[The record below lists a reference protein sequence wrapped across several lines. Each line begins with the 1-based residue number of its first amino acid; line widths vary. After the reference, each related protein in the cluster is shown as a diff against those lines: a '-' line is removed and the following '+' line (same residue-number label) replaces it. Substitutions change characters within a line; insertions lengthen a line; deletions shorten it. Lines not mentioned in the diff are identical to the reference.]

1 MILADFGAEVVKI
14 EPPGGDHFR
23 DLAASPVW
31 LRGKFSIEL
40 DLHTLAGRQRL
51 HELAADADVA
61 IASYRPGSGAA
72 LGADPETLR
81 GLNPRL
87 VYCSI
92 TGWGPRGRLA
102 RVPGYE
108 GAIAAKS
115 GYMMTF
121 EGQTGRAG
129 PGYAYVQIARHGA
142 AQSAIRAILA
152 ALLARERSGR
162 GQLVE
167 TSLLQGMLSV
177 DTAGLAVTELRDRY
191 PEQFPPGDERLFGG
205 LPSLGYQPYPT
216 ADGRWIQMAG
226 LVEHLF
232 HTFIAVIGLT
242 EIYAEPQF
250 AGVPGGLEA
259 GPREELRER
268 ITRRMLERDQDEWMR
283 LFVESGNVAAEPWR
297 SPQEAMEH
305 PQIAHNGDVIV
316 VDSPTLGPVQQI
328 GPIARL
334 PLTPAN
340 PTAAAPSVS
349 AARSFSWIPH
359 TTALA
364 SSPRDPAGG
373 TGEAH
378 KGGPLDGVTVL
389 EFASIIAA
397 PYACSLLAE
406 LGARVIKIEPLEGDG
421 FRSSKNPGVGG
432 VTRGLGAINT
442 TSDKE
447 SLCIDMKSEEGLRI
461 ARELI
466 ARADILVHNYRPG
479 VPERL
484 GIGYADVR
492 ALNDRIVYVSAWG
505 YGADGPYANRPTA
518 APGVG
523 AAMGGAYMQAG
534 GELPPA
540 YPEDIPLTLEM
551 ARRLHQANPGSSDYN
566 AAHVI
571 ATAAMLGYYARE
583 RIGAGQHVETNM
595 LLANAYTN
603 IDNFVSYAG
612 CPTPPRPDRG
622 SHGLGALY
630 RLYEAAAGWVF
641 FACGAE
647 REWSAFTSAAG
658 RPDLATDPRFCDRGA
673 RVAHEAELATVLADL
688 FATRNADEW
697 ERLLTA
703 VEVACV
709 RADAELPGSFWYR
722 SEHARENGFIVEVDH
737 PIWGRILRHGPL
749 SIFSDTPAVAGP
761 QALAGQHTQPI
772 LEELGYEPA
781 AIESLVTRRVVAALD
796 APSM

>member
-14 EPPGGDHFR
+14 TPPGGEPSR
-23 DLAASPVW
+23 DLAASPAW
-31 LRGKFSIEL
+31 LRGKRSIEL
-40 DLHTLAGRQRL
+40 DLRAAPGRRRM
-51 HELAADADVA
+51 HELAAAADVA
-61 IASYRPGSGAA
+61 IASYRPGSAEG
-72 LGADPETLR
+72 LGADARTLR
-81 GLNPRL
+81 ALNSRL

-92 TGWGPRGRLA
+92 TGWGPRGPLA

-108 GAIAAKS
+108 GVIAAKS

-121 EGQTGRAG
+121 EGQTDRPG
-129 PGYAYVQIARHGA
+129 PGYAYMQLARHGA
-142 AQSAIRAILA
+142 AQSAVRAILA
-152 ALLARERSGR
+152 AVMARESTGR

-177 DTAGLAVTELRDRY
+177 DTAGLAVTELRERY
-191 PEQFPPGDERLFGG
+191 PEQFPPGDERLFGS

-232 HTFIAVIGLT
+232 HTFISVIGLT

-250 AGVPGGLEA
+250 EGVPAALEA

-268 ITRRMLERDQDEWMR
+268 IARRMLERDQQQWMR

-297 SPQEAMEH
+297 SPQEAMQH
-305 PQIAHNGDVIV
+305 PQIVHNGDVIAG
-316 VDSPTLGPVQQI
+316 DSPATGPLQQI

-340 PTAAAPSVS
+340 TAVAPPSMG
-349 AARSFSWIPH
+349 RPRELSWSPRRAEA
-359 TTALA
+359 T
-364 SSPRDPAGG
+364 SSPLRLRPGVTA
-373 TGEAH
+373 ERP
-378 KGGPLDGVTVL
+378 GGPLAGTTVL
-389 EFASIIAA
+389 EFASIIAG

-406 LGARVIKIEPLEGDG
+406 LGARVIKVEPLEGDG
-421 FRSSKNPGVGG
+421 FRGSKNPGVGG

-447 SLCIDMKSEEGLRI
+447 SICLDIKCDEGLRI

-466 ARADILVHNYRPG
+466 ARADVLVHNYRPG

-484 GIGYADVR
+484 GIGYADAR
-492 ALNDRIVYVSAWG
+492 SLNDRIVYVSAWG

-540 YPEDIPLTLEM
+540 YPDDIPRTLEM

-571 ATAAMLGYYARE
+571 ATSAMLGLYARHLH
-583 RIGAGQHVETNM
+583 GVGQHVETNM

-603 IDNFVSYAG
+603 IDNFVSYEG
-612 CPTPPRPDRG
+612 CPEPQRPDSG
-622 SHGLGALY
+622 LHGLGALY
-630 RLYEAAAGWVF
+630 RLYETSNGWVF
-641 FACGAE
+641 LACGTD
-647 REWSAFTSAAG
+647 REWGAFTSVAE
-658 RPDLATDPRFCDRGA
+658 RLDLATDPRFGDRDA
-673 RVAHEAELATVLADL
+673 RRAHDAELATALAEL
-688 FATRNADEW
+688 FATRSADEW

-703 VEVACV
+703 AEVACV
-709 RADAELPGSFWYR
+709 RADAALPGAFWYR
-722 SEHARENGFIVEVDH
+722 DEHARENGFIVEVEH

-749 SIFSDTPAVAGP
+749 SNFSDTPAVAGP
-761 QALAGQHTQPI
+761 QALAGQHTSAI
-772 LEELGYEPA
+772 LEELGYTPA
-781 AIESLVTRRVVAALD
+781 VIESLAARRCVAARET
-796 APSM
+796 PTP